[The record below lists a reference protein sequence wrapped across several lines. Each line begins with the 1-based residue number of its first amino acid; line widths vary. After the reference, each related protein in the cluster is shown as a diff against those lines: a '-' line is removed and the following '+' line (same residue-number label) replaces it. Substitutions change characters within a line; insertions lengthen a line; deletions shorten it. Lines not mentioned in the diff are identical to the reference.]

1 MRRTDLFPRPLGNL
15 AVSRRAFLQ
24 SALAAVPVFAAPMFG
39 ARLMADT
46 VLHGHGQIKPPEPV
60 PDVKLVRENGALTT
74 LPRLVEGYA
83 TAVQF
88 MFTSCTTTCPIQA
101 AIFGRVQAKLPDM
114 AARKLQLLSLSIDP
128 SADTPEALSAWL
140 RRFHAGPGWIAA
152 APPAADAALV
162 QKFFGTGSDASD
174 HSNQVSIL
182 DRQGRLVWRT
192 YELPAAEEVIS
203 VLRKI

>member
-1 MRRTDLFPRPLGNL
+1 MRRTDCLRRSESAAL
-15 AVSRRAFLQ
+15 SRRSFLQ
-24 SALAAVPVFAAPMFG
+24 SLLVAVPVFAAPLFG
-39 ARLMADT
+39 AQLLTDT
-46 VLHGHGQIKPPEPV
+46 AIHGHGQIKPPEPV
-60 PDVKLVRENGALTT
+60 PGVKLVRDNGASTT
-74 LPRLVEGYA
+74 LPRLAEGHA
-83 TAVQF
+83 TAVQI

-114 AARKLQLLSLSIDP
+114 AARKVQLLSISMDP
-128 SADTPEALSAWL
+128 TTDTPEALTAWL

-152 APPAADAALV
+152 APTAADAARV

-192 YELPAAEEVIS
+192 YELPAAEEVVS